1 MKIFL
6 SRIHLNSSHP
16 NVLYTDASLKKYIGI
31 GGYAPGCLSYSLMIG
46 GKKDIN
52 RAELAAI
59 YAGML
64 LVPYDR
70 LQVVTDS
77 ITAIDLLNKKHSHN
91 KYQSLVDCM
100 LFVCDKKFGGRVDY
114 KKVKSHSGVFENDV
128 ADMLAGTASCGV
140 GRSFV
145 MPDVEKN
152 KCIKDLV
159 FENVRVNSLLFPV
172 FFL

>member
-6 SRIHLNSSHP
+6 SKNHLS
-16 NVLYTDASLKKYIGI
+16 NVLYTDASLKTKIGI
-31 GGYAPGCLSYSLMIG
+31 GGYAPGYTSYSFVID

-70 LQVVTDS
+70 LHVVTDS
-77 ITAIDLLNKKHSHN
+77 ITAIELLNKKQSHN

-100 LFVCDKKFGGRVDY
+100 LYVCDKKFGGRVDY
-114 KKVKSHSGVFENDV
+114 KKVKGHSGVFGNEV
-128 ADMLAGTASCGV
+128 ADMMAGVASSSGA
-140 GRSFV
+140 RAFI
-145 MPDVEKN
+145 MPDMDKN
-152 KCIKDLV
+152 KCTSDLV
-159 FENVRVNSLLFPV
+159 FENVRANSLLFPV